1 MMMMMIP
8 SFVTTPTQYSLEY
21 VIERSAESIVGYLRI
36 SKPDKALQVLL
47 DLLTYVQSLPMGS
60 CQHMKV
66 LVARVKE
73 ELSGMQEEYTREG
86 HILSSVLDTLER
98 MTLMDSDLVLLQGN
112 EQQQLEEQQ
121 QQEEEEEETD
131 MMVIDEG
138 DDVECQRCGNIIPN
152 RRLPQH
158 MEYWCQGL

>member
-1 MMMMMIP
+1 MMMMIP
-8 SFVTTPTQYSLEY
+8 SFVTRPTQYSLEY

-47 DLLTYVQSLPMGS
+47 DLQTYVQSLPMES
-60 CQHMKV
+60 CHHMKV
-66 LVARVKE
+66 LVGRVKE

-112 EQQQLEEQQ
+112 EQQLEEQTQ
-121 QQEEEEEETD
+121 QQEEETG

-138 DDVECQRCGNIIPN
+138 DEVECQRCGNIIPN

-158 MEYWCQGL
+158 MQYWCQGL